1 MRGRSEGVGRRV
13 SPVRARGE
21 SEGGASGRRVRRRT
35 PDVGLVDGH
44 LGCQYEISRVVARP
58 VLARRLAPHNV
69 NFSGPPTNTPSM
81 SA

>member
-1 MRGRSEGVGRRV
+1 MDIREGVGWGF
-13 SPVRARGE
+13 SPVRARGRE
-21 SEGGASGRRVRRRT
+21 RRRGVGET
-35 PDVGLVDGH
+35 SEEEDPDVGLFDGL